1 MAAEHDYGV
10 EVARRRARPGPYPPL
25 NDRGTRPA
33 HADLRLE
40 QLAGLPLRTVQRLS
54 AGVRDELLE
63 HHRGKQRTA
72 ERNGLH
78 ARLANLAIISHSL
91 DPGAGEQHVRPA
103 YVVAIHTG
111 AGSSIQARHSRA
123 HRNDWLASHGSTGP
137 SPATTSQTSSHAS
150 TNANTTYRSHSPP
163 NHDRTSGGQHLA
175 PDVPAHRRAV
185 VACVGE
191 EVALAAGPGRGADGE
206 ARPRIVA
213 RLHRQ
218 PGQRRV

>member
-1 MAAEHDYGV
+1 MAAEHDYDF
-10 EVARRRARPGPYPPL
+10 EVARRRARPGPYPPP
-25 NDRGTRPA
+25 NDRGMRPA
-33 HADLRLE
+33 HADLRLA

-78 ARLANLAIISHSL
+78 ARLARLAIISHSL
-91 DPGAGEQHVRPA
+91 DPGAGEQHVWPA
-103 YVVAIHTG
+103 
-111 AGSSIQARHSRA
+111 S
-123 HRNDWLASHGSTGP
+123 
-137 SPATTSQTSSHAS
+137 
-150 TNANTTYRSHSPP
+150 
-163 NHDRTSGGQHLA
+163 A